1 MPKPEGV
8 PIAPAIKDLRSVRLA
23 LVTSGGIVP
32 SDNPDRIQSCS
43 ATKWGKYDIS
53 KLERFSAPDY
63 KTIHAGFDPE
73 QADKN
78 PNVVVP
84 LDAIRAYQKE
94 GRLGEV
100 DEFFYTTV
108 GTGTTQGEAAR
119 MGREIA
125 SELNKRNV
133 QAVLLT
139 AT

>member
-1 MPKPEGV
+1 V
-8 PIAPAIKDLRSVRLA
+8 PR
-23 LVTSGGIVP
+23 
-32 SDNPDRIQSCS
+32 DNPDRIQSAS

-53 KLERFSAPDY
+53 KLERFTAPEY
-63 KTIHAGFDPE
+63 KTIHAGYDPE

-84 LDAIRAYQKE
+84 LDAIRYYQKE

-100 DEFFYTTV
+100 DEFFYATV
-108 GTGTTQGEAAR
+108 GTGTTQGEASR
-119 MGREIA
+119 MGKEIA
-125 SELNKRNV
+125 AVLHERNV